1 MAPAAAS
8 ILVVDDDPAI
18 VDIIT
23 QVLAAEGYV
32 TRACRNGLEALDVLE
47 AWRPDL
53 ILLDLWMPKMDGWE
67 FRRRQ
72 LRLDWARDV
81 PVVLLSAGGRLEE
94 HAQTLDA
101 AAAIPKPFDL
111 IDLLSVVDTV
121 LSHPDL
127 G

>member
-32 TRACRNGLEALDVLE
+32 TRACRNGLEALDVLNE
-47 AWRPDL
+47 WRPDL

-72 LRLDWARDV
+72 LTLDVARDV

-111 IDLLSVVDTV
+111 TDLLSVVDAV
-121 LSHPDL
+121 LNHPNWR
-127 G
+127 

>member
-32 TRACRNGLEALDVLE
+32 TRACRNGLEALDVLNE
-47 AWRPDL
+47 WRPDL

-72 LRLDWARDV
+72 LMLDVARDV

-111 IDLLSVVDTV
+111 TDLLSVVDAV
-121 LSHPDL
+121 LNHPNWR
-127 G
+127 

>member
-32 TRACRNGLEALDVLE
+32 TRACRNGLEALAVLNE
-47 AWRPDL
+47 WRPDL

-72 LRLDWARDV
+72 LALDRARDV
-81 PVVLLSAGGRLEE
+81 PVVLLSAGGRLED
-94 HAQTLDA
+94 HARTLDA

-111 IDLLSVVDTV
+111 IDLLAVVDTV
-121 LSHPDL
+121 LSHPDPQ
-127 G
+127 

>member
-32 TRACRNGLEALDVLE
+32 TRACRNGLEALDVLNE
-47 AWRPDL
+47 WRPDL

-72 LRLDWARDV
+72 LALDRARDV

-94 HAQTLDA
+94 HARTLDA

-111 IDLLSVVDTV
+111 TDLLSVVDAV
-121 LSHPDL
+121 LNHPNPR
-127 G
+127 

>member
-1 MAPAAAS
+1 MEPAAAS

-32 TRACRNGLEALDVLE
+32 IRGCRNGLEALE
-47 AWRPDL
+47 ALRELRPDL

-72 LRLDWARDV
+72 LALDGARHV

-94 HAQTLDA
+94 HRRSLAA

-111 IDLLSVVDTV
+111 TDLITVVNTV
-121 LSHPDL
+121 LVQH
-127 G
+127 GAR